1 MTTKIHEY
9 GLKKVR
15 LHEYGHLMLEDNM
28 GGDLSIVNNARV
40 SFNDGS
46 EEMDERNAG
55 LIRFLMKNRHGSPF
69 ESVTFRFDVKAPL
82 FVFREWHRHRA
93 GHSYNEWSARYSVIE
108 PEFYVPPRDY
118 IRAQVG
124 KPGAYT
130 FERVEDDDVADTVRN
145 GIRAAQYESY
155 ERYDRMLQT
164 GIAKEVARVV
174 LPVGTYSRMKWTC
187 NLRSLMHFLSLRN
200 SEHAQK
206 EIRDYAK
213 VVESMAFEVCPIAM
227 QAFVDNDRTAP

>member
-1 MTTKIHEY
+1 MTSVHN
-9 GLKKVR
+9 
-15 LHEYGHLMLEDNM
+15 HGHVVLDDHM
-28 GGDLSIVNNARV
+28 GGDLAIVNNARV
-40 SFNDGS
+40 SFNDDADT
-46 EEMDERNAG
+46 MDDRNAG
-55 LIRFLMKNRHGSPF
+55 LINFLLRNRHGSPF
-69 ESVTFRFDVKAPL
+69 EAVTFRFDVKAPL

-118 IRAQVG
+118 VRTQVG

-130 FERVEDDDVADTVRN
+130 FERLNDDDQAAMVQAT
-145 GIRAAQYESY
+145 IRATQQASYARYEQ
-155 ERYDRMLQT
+155 MVNG

-200 SEHAQK
+200 SEHAQR
-206 EIRDYAK
+206 EIRDYAIA
-213 VVESMAFEVCPIAM
+213 VEAFALEVCPVAM
-227 QAFVDNDRTAP
+227 QAFIDNGRTAP